1 MEFTPSAISHR
12 LVYSIQPVTDLPE
25 QPIGGIMQVAI
36 LDRVMERRT
45 KTGGTMGNLSQKVE
59 KLERILERLGSVV
72 VAYSGGVD
80 STLLLK
86 MCLDTLSDSWV
97 LAVTATSET
106 YPSQEVA
113 AATHM
118 ASLLGTRHR
127 LIETAELALP
137 SFVHNPPDR
146 CYHCKREL
154 FGKLLEIAAAEGL
167 SHVVDG
173 ANHDDLSDHRPGKRA
188 ARELGVCS
196 PLQEAGLTKPEI
208 RILSKEL
215 GLPTWNKPAFAC
227 LASRFPYGTNISK
240 EDLARIDQAESFLRQ
255 LGIGQLRVRHH
266 GPVARIEVELGHVPL
281 LVHDGTRARI
291 VARFRELGY
300 TYVTVDLAGY
310 RMGGM
315 NAALPVEQRSNREP

>member
-1 MEFTPSAISHR
+1 
-12 LVYSIQPVTDLPE
+12 
-25 QPIGGIMQVAI
+25 
-36 LDRVMERRT
+36 
-45 KTGGTMGNLSQKVE
+45 MGDLSQKVE
-59 KLERILERLGSVV
+59 ELERILQQLGSVV

-86 MCLDTLSDSWV
+86 VCLDTLSSSRV

-113 AATHM
+113 AATHT
-118 ASLLGTRHR
+118 ANLLGTRHR
-127 LIETAELALP
+127 LIATAELALP
-137 SFVHNPPDR
+137 AFAHNPPDR

-154 FGKLLEIAAAEGL
+154 FGKLLGIAAAEGL

-173 ANHDDLSDHRPGKRA
+173 ANHDDLSDHRPGRRA
-188 ARELGVCS
+188 ARELGVHS
-196 PLQEAGLTKPEI
+196 PLQGAGLTKSEI

-227 LASRFPYGTNISK
+227 LASRFPYGTNITT

-266 GPVARIEVELGHVPL
+266 GPVARIEVEPGDIPF
-281 LVHDGTRARI
+281 LVHDGTRVRI
-291 VARFRELGY
+291 VAHFRELGC

-310 RMGGM
+310 RMGSM
-315 NAALPVEQRSNREP
+315 NATLPAEQTSNR